1 MSPNEKH
8 KTQVQ
13 MYLCLLLL
21 WCKMN
26 SNLAK
31 TALIKARIVLIYDI
45 FQCTLTLAS
54 CWNIEQDK

>member
-1 MSPNEKH
+1 MSPYQKH
-8 KTQVQ
+8 RTQAQ
-13 MYLCLLLL
+13 IYLCLLLL

-31 TALIKARIVLIYDI
+31 TAMIKAKIVLIFDI

-54 CWNIEQDK
+54 CWSIEQDK